1 MHKIYLYVTSDGVM
15 GIIINRKC
23 GDAVIRRLYVVQ
35 FHISL
40 DKFLRCISR
49 QL

>member
-1 MHKIYLYVTSDGVM
+1 MHKIYLYVTS
-15 GIIINRKC
+15 KC

-40 DKFLRCISR
+40 ENVFPDNYEL
-49 QL
+49 